1 MMSRGARV
9 GPVPAEQARDVR
21 VRKHGSGQF
30 VVFGM
35 DWSPLVGGEPERLGL
50 QRAHALGATHYVL
63 SGAHSTVVGAVRLD
77 HTAGKY
83 KGALHSAAAI
93 FSRKFAVGA
102 IAYVLSDADG
112 TCWMIA
118 CHAGSVLS
126 HTDRWYESE
135 PAAMAALEQ
144 IRSRFPTLQVQIEQ
158 DESGQGL
165 PLWLSENLCS
175 QSRLQGVTSFR
186 HLVRRPSNVLVCL
199 AITASITYAVLSEN
213 KTVQQR
219 EGLDTSL
226 LWRETLSERSSQ
238 HTVHAYPHLSALTQ
252 TWQHIPLRPVGWSL
266 RKIQCESVHF
276 DWHCAAHFSRQHRWA
291 LNQHLERL
299 KPEGW
304 TMQFT
309 PLDEAAFVWRVGQ
322 AASTLDLSE
331 HWMRYDWMSYLQN
344 IGAVF
349 EHIQVGGS
357 SRIAIQAPVDGQ
369 GQALPLP
376 ADIPDWKQRTLVL
389 KGPLRSL
396 PALSALHMPVHW
408 RRANLDIDRTHGL
421 GTTRSALSL
430 ELVGD
435 MFESRSE

>member
-1 MMSRGARV
+1 M
-9 GPVPAEQARDVR
+9 PAEPARDVR
-21 VRKHGSGQF
+21 VRKHVSGQF

-77 HTAGKY
+77 RTASQHKES
-83 KGALHSAAAI
+83 LHSAAAI

-102 IAYVLSDADG
+102 IAYLLPDSDG
-112 TCWMIA
+112 SYWMIA

-135 PAAMAALEQ
+135 PAALVALEQ
-144 IRSRFPTLQVQIEQ
+144 IRSRFPTLQVQIEPPVA
-158 DESGQGL
+158 GQSL
-165 PLWLSENLCS
+165 PLWLSETLCS
-175 QSRLQGVTSFR
+175 QSRLQSVKSFR
-186 HLVRRPSNVLVCL
+186 HLVRGPINVLACL
-199 AITASITYAVLSEN
+199 MIAASIAYGVLSED
-213 KTVQQR
+213 KTALQLEAQ
-219 EGLDTSL
+219 DTRS
-226 LWRETLSERSSQ
+226 LWRETLLERSRQ
-238 HTVHAYPHLSALTQ
+238 HTVHAYPHLNALTQ

-291 LNQHLERL
+291 LNQHLERF

-357 SRIAIQAPVDGQ
+357 SRISIQAPVDGQ
-369 GQALPLP
+369 GHALPIP
-376 ADIPDWKQRTLVL
+376 ADVPDWKQRTLVL

-396 PALSALHMPVHW
+396 PALNALHMPVRW
-408 RRANLDIDRTHGL
+408 RHANLEVDRAHGL